1 MFSHVC
7 ILFKYLKT
15 SVPVGEFIYY
25 SLPLWLMVDQYA
37 KETKASS
44 QITFMLYVLQSLVKF
59 EEAGVYF
66 FFPFAI

>member
-15 SVPVGEFIYY
+15 SVSVGEFIYY
-25 SLPLWLMVDQYA
+25 SLPLWLMADQYA

-44 QITFMLYVLQSLVKF
+44 QITFMLYVLQSLVKLRRQ
-59 EEAGVYF
+59 GCIF
-66 FFPFAI
+66 FSPFAI